1 MGFARL
7 PPLRLRKK
15 NVGSKE
21 PTFANGFRFLTSTQ
35 PCGRL
40 RSFPRTGRQSFDPW
54 GLLRS
59 PSRSPRSCQPA
70 SGLPRHSACTLFL
83 HEGAEVGHFAHLSY
97 GRSHTYMC
105 GRAILQGLPC
115 APAARPHGS
124 CNQASLRE
132 SCPQGVTIPN
142 ADAEKDGSIGI
153 APRIFEKKIVNP
165 KPVSREDVLAA
176 QNAYN
181 KFMSIAKFPF

>member
-105 GRAILQGLPC
+105 GRAILQGHPC

-142 ADAEKDGSIGI
+142 ANANFCYLSPYFWRFNSSRITYFKLSKYSASSFALKQKAIAIG
-153 APRIFEKKIVNP
+153 A
-165 KPVSREDVLAA
+165 
-176 QNAYN
+176 
-181 KFMSIAKFPF
+181 